1 MTEFK
6 MDSDGTLCR
15 YSFMIGYIEWIGWW
29 IGGRHRSFFFG
40 GWQVK
45 TASKLFGRN
54 STLNRKFDYNKWDI
68 RNLSSTKVN
77 THPISHMMLSSN
89 WISPLRTNFH
99 TLRFKPFISSAWA
112 YFTAVTVPMHVH
124 LYFPCIKLKYM
135 GGMTLT
141 LGYLIHQSIGS
152 WMQIDKS
159 TSVYP
164 NVQQK
169 ESLVVSYSQYHRPY
183 QQPLECLFYTRCQH
197 CCKSQSFGSTLRNG
211 SILNEN

>member
-1 MTEFK
+1 MTEIN
-6 MDSDGTLCR
+6 MDSDATLCR

-68 RNLSSTKVN
+68 RNLSLTKVN

-124 LYFPCIKLKYM
+124 LYFPCIKLKYR
-135 GGMTLT
+135 GHDAYSGLFDSP
-141 LGYLIHQSIGS
+141 IHRQLNADRQKHFSLSKCATERESCRVLQPISQTVSAAIGVFVLHE
-152 WMQIDKS
+152 I
-159 TSVYP
+159 
-164 NVQQK
+164 
-169 ESLVVSYSQYHRPY
+169 
-183 QQPLECLFYTRCQH
+183 
-197 CCKSQSFGSTLRNG
+197 STL
-211 SILNEN
+211 L